1 MTYKEELSATMKEKL
16 AKLKNLTVQ
25 RLARGLRIRR
35 AYLYKKIYG
44 KPMWADQPVSLNLDT
59 QNKCSLNC
67 EYCNPQHLFVKDHA
81 MMPLSALD
89 RLLSVLKENKKFIIY
104 VCAEGNGDPLFE
116 PRMPQI
122 CKLIKQ
128 KLKRT
133 RIDVFTNG
141 VEYGNRKYLYTP
153 YLDDI
158 RFTISAANPILYAQ
172 VHRRPRFHEA
182 VKTLQWF
189 TDNKFFHQRLWV
201 NFVLYRRNIHDL
213 ANWQRLFKGYY
224 QDVRALHLGDSRKQ
238 SSQLDSTD
246 EILNFH
252 RKLFIDKLIKTETP
266 CSVFHGIG
274 VSAYG
279 TYMQCID
286 LPYEYNW
293 GHIEEIDILETY
305 RKRLDIGLD
314 YPGCRGCNQKNP
326 HWRELFEK
334 YVWN

>member
-1 MTYKEELSATMKEKL
+1 MRDKELCAMMKENLQKL
-16 AKLKNLTVQ
+16 RGLTVQ
-25 RLARGLRIRR
+25 RLVRGVRIRR

-59 QNKCSLNC
+59 QNRCSLRC
-67 EYCNPQHLFVKDHA
+67 EYCNPQNLFVKEYS

-89 RLLSVLKENKKFIIY
+89 RLLSVLEENKKLIVY

-116 PRMPQI
+116 PRMPEM

-128 KLKRT
+128 KLRA

-141 VEYGNRKYLYTP
+141 VEFQNRRFLYTP
-153 YLDDI
+153 LLDDI
-158 RFTISAANPILYAQ
+158 RFTISATNRSLYAK
-172 VHRRPRFHEA
+172 VHGRDRFNDA
-182 VKTLQWF
+182 IKTLQWF

-201 NFVLYRRNIHDL
+201 NFVLYRRNTHDL
-213 ANWQRLFKGYY
+213 ANWQNLFRGYY
-224 QDVRALHLGDSRKQ
+224 QDVRPLHLGDSRKQ
-238 SSQLDSTD
+238 SSKLDSSE
-246 EILNFH
+246 EILNYH
-252 RKLFIDKLIKTETP
+252 RKLFVDTMVKHEIP

-326 HWRELFEK
+326 YWRELFEK
-334 YVWN
+334 YVWCG